1 MLSLAIVLYYRLR
14 YRFNQMGR
22 ESYDDM
28 VSSSNERRK
37 RGTSS
42 SKTGLIAVLGVLIC
56 AIAVL
61 VFLILSPVEEENSVS
76 QTQTPV
82 TVEVKQPEII
92 LPSSASS
99 ADAVLPAEENE
110 SAAQETAPSSPAQTV
125 TAESI
130 QASSPSSS
138 NSRRNTAVDLISA
151 QDMANFDTAD
161 HVIYLTHTVKEG
173 EDLQTIAEAYGRN
186 VNTLISVNRIMNIA
200 AIQPGVQLR
209 IPNMD
214 GQLYTVQ
221 QGDMLSTI
229 AYKFNPEL
237 GWRNLMDINSLSS
250 ENIYVGQEL
259 FIPSMADAGTAA
271 VLQDSSLTFISPV
284 SGSISASY
292 GEVYSGNMLS
302 GILIT
307 CSEGSHV
314 MCAADGAVVDLGTDD
329 NYGKFVIIQH
339 DQGYKTTYAFL
350 DSVSVTIGNE
360 VKQGDAIGKVSASTT
375 FTSPTIY
382 FQIDQSGIALDPS
395 LFI

>member
-1 MLSLAIVLYYRLR
+1 
-14 YRFNQMGR
+14 MGR

-42 SKTGLIAVLGVLIC
+42 SRTGLIAVLGVLIC

-61 VFLILSPVEEENSVS
+61 VFLILSPVEEENAAA

-82 TVEVKQPEII
+82 TVDVKEPEII

-110 SAAQETAPSSPAQTV
+110 SAAQETAPSSPARTV

-130 QASSPSSS
+130 QASSSSS
-138 NSRRNTAVDLISA
+138 SSRRSTAVDLISA

-161 HVIYLTHTVKEG
+161 HVIYLTHTVREG
-173 EDLQTIAEAYGRN
+173 EDLPSIAEAYGRN
-186 VNTLISVNRIMNIA
+186 VNTIISVNRIMNIA

-237 GWRNLMDINSLSS
+237 GWRNLMDINSLTS

-259 FIPSMADAGTAA
+259 FIPSMADSGTAT

-284 SGSISASY
+284 KGSISASY

-307 CSEGSHV
+307 CPEGSQV
-314 MCAADGAVVDLGTDD
+314 LCAADGAVVDLGTDD

-350 DSVSVTIGNE
+350 NSVSVTIGNE
-360 VKQGDAIGKVSASTT
+360 VKQGDAIGTVSASTT
-375 FTSPTIY
+375 FASPTIY

>member
-1 MLSLAIVLYYRLR
+1 
-14 YRFNQMGR
+14 MGR

-92 LPSSASS
+92 QPSSVSS
-99 ADAVLPAEENE
+99 ADAVPAAEENE
-110 SAAQETAPSSPAQTV
+110 PASAEEETPAAEAQTV

-237 GWRNLMDINSLSS
+237 GWRNLMDINSLTS

-360 VKQGDAIGKVSASTT
+360 VKQGDVIGTVSSSTT
-375 FTSPTIY
+375 FSSPTIY

>member
-1 MLSLAIVLYYRLR
+1 
-14 YRFNQMGR
+14 MGR

-237 GWRNLMDINSLSS
+237 GWRNLMDINSLTS

-360 VKQGDAIGKVSASTT
+360 VKQGDVIGTVSSSTT
-375 FTSPTIY
+375 FSSPTIY

>member
-1 MLSLAIVLYYRLR
+1 
-14 YRFNQMGR
+14 MGR

-237 GWRNLMDINSLSS
+237 GWRNLMDINSLTS

-329 NYGKFVIIQH
+329 NFGKFVIIQH

-360 VKQGDAIGKVSASTT
+360 VKQGDVIGTVSSSTT
-375 FTSPTIY
+375 FSSPTIY

>member
-1 MLSLAIVLYYRLR
+1 
-14 YRFNQMGR
+14 MGR

-42 SKTGLIAVLGVLIC
+42 SRTGLIAVLGVLIC

-61 VFLILSPVEEENSVS
+61 VFLILSPVEEENAAA

-82 TVEVKQPEII
+82 TVDVKEPEII

-110 SAAQETAPSSPAQTV
+110 SAAQETPPSSPARTV

-130 QASSPSSS
+130 QASSSSS
-138 NSRRNTAVDLISA
+138 SSRRSTAVDLISA

-173 EDLQTIAEAYGRN
+173 EDLPSIAEAYGRN
-186 VNTLISVNRIMNIA
+186 VNTIISVNRIMNIA

-237 GWRNLMDINSLSS
+237 GWRNLMDINSLTS

-259 FIPSMADAGTAA
+259 FIPSMADAGTAT

-284 SGSISASY
+284 KGSISASY

-307 CSEGSHV
+307 CPEGSQV
-314 MCAADGAVVDLGTDD
+314 LCAADGAVVDLGTDD

-350 DSVSVTIGNE
+350 NSVSVTIGNE
-360 VKQGDAIGKVSASTT
+360 VKQGDAIGTVSASTT

>member
-1 MLSLAIVLYYRLR
+1 
-14 YRFNQMGR
+14 MGR

-42 SKTGLIAVLGVLIC
+42 SRTGLIAVLGVLIC

-61 VFLILSPVEEENSVS
+61 VFLILSPVEEGNAAS

-82 TVEVKQPEII
+82 TVDVKEPEII

-110 SAAQETAPSSPAQTV
+110 SAAQEAAPASPARTV

-130 QASSPSSS
+130 QASSSSS
-138 NSRRNTAVDLISA
+138 NSRRSTAVDLISA

-161 HVIYLTHTVKEG
+161 HVIYLTHTVREG
-173 EDLQTIAEAYGRN
+173 EDLPSIAEAYGRN
-186 VNTLISVNRIMNIA
+186 VNTIISVNRIMNIA

-237 GWRNLMDINSLSS
+237 GWRNLMDINSLTS

-259 FIPSMADAGTAA
+259 FIPSMADAGTAT

-284 SGSISASY
+284 KGSISASY

-307 CSEGSHV
+307 CPEGSQV
-314 MCAADGAVVDLGTDD
+314 LCAADGAVVDLGTDD

-350 DSVSVTIGNE
+350 NSVSVTIGNE
-360 VKQGDAIGKVSASTT
+360 VKQGDVIGTVSASTT
-375 FTSPTIY
+375 FISPTIY

>member
-1 MLSLAIVLYYRLR
+1 MKIRKRISKMQRYSICILFLLESLAIVLYYRLR

-284 SGSISASY
+284 SGSIP
-292 GEVYSGNMLS
+292 
-302 GILIT
+302 
-307 CSEGSHV
+307 HV
-314 MCAADGAVVDLGTDD
+314 E
-329 NYGKFVIIQH
+329 KI
-339 DQGYKTTYAFL
+339 
-350 DSVSVTIGNE
+350 
-360 VKQGDAIGKVSASTT
+360 
-375 FTSPTIY
+375 
-382 FQIDQSGIALDPS
+382 
-395 LFI
+395 

>member
-1 MLSLAIVLYYRLR
+1 
-14 YRFNQMGR
+14 MGR

-360 VKQGDAIGKVSASTT
+360 VKQGDAIGTVSASTT
-375 FTSPTIY
+375 FASPTIY

>member
-1 MLSLAIVLYYRLR
+1 
-14 YRFNQMGR
+14 MGR

-42 SKTGLIAVLGVLIC
+42 SRTGLIAVLGVLIC

-61 VFLILSPVEEENSVS
+61 VFLILSPVEEENAAA

-82 TVEVKQPEII
+82 TVEVKEPEII

-99 ADAVLPAEENE
+99 VDAVLPAEENE
-110 SAAQETAPSSPAQTV
+110 SAAQEIAPSSPARTV

-130 QASSPSSS
+130 QASPSSS
-138 NSRRNTAVDLISA
+138 NSRRSTAVDLISA

-161 HVIYLTHTVKEG
+161 HVIYLTHTVREG
-173 EDLQTIAEAYGRN
+173 EDLPSIAEAYGRN
-186 VNTLISVNRIMNIA
+186 VNTIISVNRIMNIA

-237 GWRNLMDINSLSS
+237 GWRNLMDINSLTS

-259 FIPSMADAGTAA
+259 FIPSMADAGTAT

-284 SGSISASY
+284 KGSISASY

-307 CSEGSHV
+307 CPEGSQV
-314 MCAADGAVVDLGTDD
+314 LCAADGAVVDLGTDD

-350 DSVSVTIGNE
+350 NSVSVTIGNE
-360 VKQGDAIGKVSASTT
+360 VKQGDVIGTVSASTT

>member
-1 MLSLAIVLYYRLR
+1 
-14 YRFNQMGR
+14 MGR

-237 GWRNLMDINSLSS
+237 GWRNLMDINSLTS

-339 DQGYKTTYAFL
+339 VQGYKTTYAFL

-360 VKQGDAIGKVSASTT
+360 VKQGDVIGTVSSSTT
-375 FTSPTIY
+375 FSSPTIY

>member
-1 MLSLAIVLYYRLR
+1 
-14 YRFNQMGR
+14 MGR

-61 VFLILSPVEEENSVS
+61 VFLILSPVEEENAAS

-82 TVEVKQPEII
+82 TVDVKEPEII

-110 SAAQETAPSSPAQTV
+110 SAAQEAAPASPSRTV

-130 QASSPSSS
+130 QASSSSS
-138 NSRRNTAVDLISA
+138 NSRRSTAVDLISA

-161 HVIYLTHTVKEG
+161 HVIYLTHTVREG
-173 EDLQTIAEAYGRN
+173 EDLPSIAEAYGRN
-186 VNTLISVNRIMNIA
+186 VNTIISVNRIMNIA

-237 GWRNLMDINSLSS
+237 GWRNLMDINSLTS

-284 SGSISASY
+284 KGSISASY

-350 DSVSVTIGNE
+350 DSISVTIGNE
-360 VKQGDAIGKVSASTT
+360 VKQGDVIGTVSSSTT
-375 FTSPTIY
+375 FSSPTIY

>member
-1 MLSLAIVLYYRLR
+1 
-14 YRFNQMGR
+14 
-22 ESYDDM
+22 
-28 VSSSNERRK
+28 
-37 RGTSS
+37 
-42 SKTGLIAVLGVLIC
+42 
-56 AIAVL
+56 
-61 VFLILSPVEEENSVS
+61 
-76 QTQTPV
+76 
-82 TVEVKQPEII
+82 
-92 LPSSASS
+92 
-99 ADAVLPAEENE
+99 
-110 SAAQETAPSSPAQTV
+110 
-125 TAESI
+125 
-130 QASSPSSS
+130 
-138 NSRRNTAVDLISA
+138 
-151 QDMANFDTAD
+151 
-161 HVIYLTHTVKEG
+161 
-173 EDLQTIAEAYGRN
+173 
-186 VNTLISVNRIMNIA
+186 
-200 AIQPGVQLR
+200 
-209 IPNMD
+209 MD

-360 VKQGDAIGKVSASTT
+360 VKQGDAIGTVSASTT
-375 FTSPTIY
+375 FASPTIY

>member
-1 MLSLAIVLYYRLR
+1 
-14 YRFNQMGR
+14 MGR

-42 SKTGLIAVLGVLIC
+42 SRTGLIAVLGVLIC

-61 VFLILSPVEEENSVS
+61 VFLILSPVEEGNAAS

-82 TVEVKQPEII
+82 TVDVKEPEII

-110 SAAQETAPSSPAQTV
+110 SAAQEAAPASPARTV

-130 QASSPSSS
+130 QASSSSS
-138 NSRRNTAVDLISA
+138 NSRRSTAVDLISA

-161 HVIYLTHTVKEG
+161 HVIYLTHTVREG
-173 EDLQTIAEAYGRN
+173 EDLPSIAEAYGRN
-186 VNTLISVNRIMNIA
+186 VNTIISVNRIMNIA

-237 GWRNLMDINSLSS
+237 GWRNLMDINSLTS

-259 FIPSMADAGTAA
+259 FIPSMADSGTAA

-284 SGSISASY
+284 KGSISASY

-307 CSEGSHV
+307 CPEGSQV
-314 MCAADGAVVDLGTDD
+314 LCAADGAVVDLGTDD

-350 DSVSVTIGNE
+350 NSVSVTIGNE
-360 VKQGDAIGKVSASTT
+360 VKQGDVIGTVSASTT

>member
-1 MLSLAIVLYYRLR
+1 
-14 YRFNQMGR
+14 MGR

-42 SKTGLIAVLGVLIC
+42 SRTGLIAVLGVLIC

-61 VFLILSPVEEENSVS
+61 VFLILSPVEEENAAT

-82 TVEVKQPEII
+82 TVEVKEPEII

-99 ADAVLPAEENE
+99 ADAVLPADENE
-110 SAAQETAPSSPAQTV
+110 SAAQETEPSSPARTV

-130 QASSPSSS
+130 QASSSSSS
-138 NSRRNTAVDLISA
+138 NRRSTAVDLISA

-161 HVIYLTHTVKEG
+161 HVIYLTHTVREG
-173 EDLQTIAEAYGRN
+173 EDLPSIAEAYGRN
-186 VNTLISVNRIMNIA
+186 VNTIISVNRIMNIA

-237 GWRNLMDINSLSS
+237 GWRNLMDINSLTS

-284 SGSISASY
+284 KGSISASY

-307 CSEGSHV
+307 CPEGSQV
-314 MCAADGAVVDLGTDD
+314 LCAADGAVVDLGTDD

-350 DSVSVTIGNE
+350 NSVSVTIGNE
-360 VKQGDAIGKVSASTT
+360 VKQGDAIGTVSASTT
-375 FTSPTIY
+375 FASPTIY

>member
-1 MLSLAIVLYYRLR
+1 
-14 YRFNQMGR
+14 MGR

-42 SKTGLIAVLGVLIC
+42 SRTGLIAVLGVLIC

-61 VFLILSPVEEENSVS
+61 VFLILSPVEEGNAAS

-82 TVEVKQPEII
+82 TVDVKEPEII

-110 SAAQETAPSSPAQTV
+110 SAAQEAAPASPARTV

-130 QASSPSSS
+130 QASSSSS
-138 NSRRNTAVDLISA
+138 NSRRSTAVDLISA

-161 HVIYLTHTVKEG
+161 HVIYLTHTVREG
-173 EDLQTIAEAYGRN
+173 EDLPSIAEAYGRN
-186 VNTLISVNRIMNIA
+186 VNTIISVNRIMNIA

-237 GWRNLMDINSLSS
+237 GWRNLMDINSLTS

-259 FIPSMADAGTAA
+259 FIPSMADSGTAT

-284 SGSISASY
+284 KGSISASY

-307 CSEGSHV
+307 CPEGSQV
-314 MCAADGAVVDLGTDD
+314 LCAADGAVVDLGTDD

-350 DSVSVTIGNE
+350 NSVSVTIGNE
-360 VKQGDAIGKVSASTT
+360 VKQGDVIGTVSASTT
-375 FTSPTIY
+375 FISPTIY

>member
-1 MLSLAIVLYYRLR
+1 
-14 YRFNQMGR
+14 MGR

-61 VFLILSPVEEENSVS
+61 VFLILSPVEEENAAA

-82 TVEVKQPEII
+82 TVDVKEPEII

-110 SAAQETAPSSPAQTV
+110 SVADEEAPAAPAQTV

-130 QASSPSSS
+130 QASSSSS
-138 NSRRNTAVDLISA
+138 NSRRSTAVDLISA
-151 QDMANFDTAD
+151 QDIANFDTAD
-161 HVIYLTHTVKEG
+161 HVIYLTHTVREG
-173 EDLQTIAEAYGRN
+173 EDLPSIAEAYGRN
-186 VNTLISVNRIMNIA
+186 VNTIISVNRIMNIA

-237 GWRNLMDINSLSS
+237 GWRNLMDINSLTS

-259 FIPSMADAGTAA
+259 FIPSMADAGTAT

-284 SGSISASY
+284 KGSISASY

-307 CSEGSHV
+307 CPEGSQV
-314 MCAADGAVVDLGTDD
+314 LCAADGAVVDLGTDD

-350 DSVSVTIGNE
+350 NSVSVTIGNE
-360 VKQGDAIGKVSASTT
+360 VKQGDVIGTVSASTT
-375 FTSPTIY
+375 FASPTIY

>member
-1 MLSLAIVLYYRLR
+1 
-14 YRFNQMGR
+14 MGR

-186 VNTLISVNRIMNIA
+186 INTLISVNRIMNIA

-237 GWRNLMDINSLSS
+237 GWRNLMDINSLTS

-360 VKQGDAIGKVSASTT
+360 VKQGDVIGTVSSSTT
-375 FTSPTIY
+375 FSSPTIY

>member
-1 MLSLAIVLYYRLR
+1 
-14 YRFNQMGR
+14 MGR

-360 VKQGDAIGKVSASTT
+360 VKQGDVIGTVSSSTT
-375 FTSPTIY
+375 FSSPTIY

>member
-1 MLSLAIVLYYRLR
+1 
-14 YRFNQMGR
+14 MGR

>member
-1 MLSLAIVLYYRLR
+1 
-14 YRFNQMGR
+14 MGR

-61 VFLILSPVEEENSVS
+61 VFLILSPVEEENAAS

-82 TVEVKQPEII
+82 TVDVKEPEII

-110 SAAQETAPSSPAQTV
+110 SAAQEAAPASPSRTV

-130 QASSPSSS
+130 QASSSSS
-138 NSRRNTAVDLISA
+138 NSRRSTAVDLISA

-161 HVIYLTHTVKEG
+161 HVIYLTHTVREG
-173 EDLQTIAEAYGRN
+173 EDLPSIAEAYGRN
-186 VNTLISVNRIMNIA
+186 VNTIISVNRIMNIA

-237 GWRNLMDINSLSS
+237 GWRNLMDINSLTS

-284 SGSISASY
+284 KGSISASY

-307 CSEGSHV
+307 CPEGSQV
-314 MCAADGAVVDLGTDD
+314 LCAADGAVVDLGTDD

-350 DSVSVTIGNE
+350 NSVSVTIGNE
-360 VKQGDAIGKVSASTT
+360 VKQGDVIGTVSASTT